1 MSLNCGIIG
10 LPNVGKSTL
19 FNALTATA
27 AAEAANYPFCTI
39 EPNVGRVCVPD
50 GRLDKLAA
58 ISKSEKIVPVQ
69 LEFVDIAGI
78 VQGASEGAGLGNKF
92 LSNIRDT
99 DAIVHVVRC
108 FDNDDV
114 THVSGKIDPI
124 ADIKTVEAELILADM
139 ESVERRIPALEK
151 KAKIGEIEAKEMLQ
165 ILQQV
170 DAALQK
176 GMPAFASGVSTEKL
190 KLAQLISSKPIMYVC
205 NVDENDLIN
214 GNAYTDAV
222 AQIAGNS
229 PVVKISARIESEIAT
244 LESKEEQQE
253 FLASIGC
260 ETSGLCKLVRC
271 GYALLGLIT
280 FFTSG
285 PKESRAWSI
294 KTGTKAPQAAG
305 IIHTDFER
313 GFICAETVSCDDF
326 IELGG
331 EAHVKNAG
339 KMRLEGKD
347 YIVQDGDVMHFR
359 FNVYNR
365 SNKCVYTFSCTILVF
380 LISLLYYF
388 NVICN

>member
-359 FNVYNR
+359 FN
-365 SNKCVYTFSCTILVF
+365 I
-380 LISLLYYF
+380 
-388 NVICN
+388 